1 MEEKEV
7 QALLEKDFP
16 DSDIAIVDTRGSG
29 DHFEIMV
36 VSDHFEGVAILER
49 HRMIH
54 SALGEN
60 LGGAGAIH
68 AVEIKAYTKKQW
80 ENDS

>member
-1 MEEKEV
+1 MQEKEV

-36 VSDHFEGVAILER
+36 VSDNFEGVAILER

-60 LGGAGAIH
+60 LGASIH

-80 ENDS
+80 ENVS

>member
-16 DSDIAIVDTRGSG
+16 DSQIAIVDTRGSG

-36 VSDHFEGVAILER
+36 VSNDFDGVALIDR

-60 LGGAGAIH
+60 LGGAIH
-68 AVEIKAYTKKQW
+68 AVEIKAYTNEQW
-80 ENDS
+80 ENIS

>member
-7 QALLEKDFP
+7 QELLEKDFP
-16 DSDIAIVDTRGSG
+16 DSQIAIVDTRGSG

-36 VSDHFEGVAILER
+36 VSDDFDGVSLIDR

-54 SALGEN
+54 SALGDN
-60 LGGAGAIH
+60 LGAAIH
-68 AVEIKAYTKKQW
+68 AVEIKAYTTRQW
-80 ENDS
+80 ENFS

>member
-1 MEEKEV
+1 MEEREV

-16 DSDIAIVDTRGSG
+16 DSNIAIVDTRGSG

-36 VSDHFEGVAILER
+36 VSDNFEGVALLER

-54 SALGEN
+54 SALGDN
-60 LGGAGAIH
+60 LGGAIH

-80 ENDS
+80 EKDS

>member
-7 QALLEKDFP
+7 QALLENDFP
-16 DSDIAIVDTRGSG
+16 NSDIAIVDTRGSG

-36 VSDHFEGVAILER
+36 VSDNFEGVPILER
-49 HRMIH
+49 HKMIH
-54 SALGEN
+54 SALGDN
-60 LGGAGAIH
+60 LGGAIH

-80 ENDS
+80 ENVS